1 MITGTSDI
9 ECADIGISDDTILE
23 CDHDFTV
30 SVGTVSCDI
39 INVTTA
45 TPTVIIEDDE
55 STYMHLRYSIICRC

>member
-9 ECADIGISDDTILE
+9 ECAAIGITEDTFLE

-30 SVGTVSCDI
+30 SVGTVACDI

-45 TPTVIIEDDE
+45 TPTVIIEDDQ
-55 STYMHLRYSIICRC
+55 STYMYLRYFILYSC